1 MKDLKISS
9 IELRQELD
17 GFKPFKFS
25 LKDLVIL
32 TGSNGAGKTR
42 LLKRIQCYVQ
52 SLEQGKYNE
61 ETDGRFDLF
70 IQDAKGIDRL
80 TPSNANRLRIIN
92 YSHYDARLQLPNDFS
107 PYVIHKAKEILKK
120 CDYEET
126 ALNSLLLMEDMAQGY
141 SEEFRDGQCFQRFKT
156 DVEENFDIQIN
167 YDIEKS
173 KLQLFGRDLEAMELS
188 PGQQYLLRMAVA
200 CFQNENR
207 DDFVFFLDE
216 PELHLHPKALIKLLK
231 KLREK
236 FPTAQFWISTHS
248 LALVSFF
255 SVMEDATLLYLQKG
269 KLKGFRSD
277 SSELLDGLLGTE
289 ENRFAIQQLLMLPEI
304 YASNKFA
311 FECFDAPTVV
321 SGGTGKDPQVEMVRT
336 NLMSGDM
343 LLDYGA
349 GRGRFLEE
357 LALGNAKTKDGND
370 AIGSIQ
376 YYAFNEQQ
384 YERKEDVQT
393 CKMIMHQHSY
403 TPDEYYFNDF
413 KVLQNKFLKAFD
425 YILLIN
431 VLHEIPPNEWKKL
444 FGEIM
449 SLLKVSGKVILVER
463 EELTIGEAP
472 YQQKFL
478 MITSNAITK
487 MFGPEHVKVE
497 RHPEREYL
505 VKYTIDYDGLDM
517 KTIEDMD
524 LVLKII
530 IQDALDKIEQIKNSP
545 ISDNR
550 KNRFLQGIR
559 LSFWLHE
566 YANATILLR
575 ENQKTKH

>member
-1 MKDLKISS
+1 MKISS
-9 IELRQELD
+9 IELREELD
-17 GFKPFKFS
+17 GFMPFKFS

-42 LLKRIQCYVQ
+42 LLKGIQRYVK
-52 SLEQGKYNE
+52 SLERGEYDE

-70 IQDAKGIDRL
+70 IQDEKDVVLL
-80 TPSNANRLRIIN
+80 TSSNANRLRIIN
-92 YSHYDARLQLPNDFS
+92 YSHYDARLQLPDDFS

-126 ALNSLLLMEDMAQGY
+126 ALNSLLLIEDMARGY
-141 SEEFRDGQCFQRFKT
+141 SEEFRDGQSFQRFKAET
-156 DVEENFDIQIN
+156 EENFGIRID
-167 YDIEKS
+167 YDAKRN
-173 KLQLFGRDLEAMELS
+173 KLQLFGRDLETTELTELS

-207 DDFVFFLDE
+207 DDFVFFMDE
-216 PELHLHPKALIKLLK
+216 PELHLHPKALIELLN

-255 SVMEDATLLYLQKG
+255 SITEDATLLYLQKG
-269 KLKGFRSD
+269 ELKGFRSD
-277 SSELLDGLLGTE
+277 SSELLDGLLGAE
-289 ENRFAIQQLLMLPEI
+289 DNRFAIQQLLMLPEI

-311 FECFDAPTVV
+311 FECFDEPTVV
-321 SGGTGKDPQVEMVRT
+321 SGGTGKDPQVEMVRE
-336 NLMSGDM
+336 LMPGDM

-357 LALGNAKTKDGND
+357 LALGNAKTKDGKD
-370 AIGSIQ
+370 AIGSVQ

-384 YERKEDVQT
+384 YERKEDAQI
-393 CKMIMHQHSY
+393 CKMIMHQYGY
-403 TPDEYYFNDF
+403 TPDGHYFNDF

-431 VLHEIPPNEWKKL
+431 VLHEIPPYEWKKL

-449 SLLKVSGKVILVER
+449 SLLKVSGKVILIER

-478 MITSNAITK
+478 MVTSNAVTK
-487 MFGPEHVKVE
+487 MFGSEHVKEE
-497 RHPEREYL
+497 RYPKKEYL
-505 VKYTIDYDGLDM
+505 VKYTIDYHGLDM

-524 LVLKII
+524 LILEII
-530 IQDALDKIEQIKNSP
+530 LQDALEKIKQIKNLP

-550 KNRFLQGIR
+550 KDRFLQGIK

-566 YANATILLR
+566 YANATILLQENR
-575 ENQKTKH
+575 ETEC